1 MAVLDALAAFGQWP
15 LVSALLLPALRIL
28 YLLVLALWRSSKQCQ
43 RHHPPSPRGLP
54 VIGNLHQLGALPH
67 RSLHAL
73 ARTHGP
79 MMLLRLGRVPA
90 VVVSTP
96 ELAREVMR
104 TRDADCCSRPGSP
117 GPRRLSYGLK
127 NVAFAPYDDYW
138 REMRKLFVVEMLRA
152 KRVQSIWH
160 ARETQVDK
168 MIGNLERAQGQPA
181 NLSEEIF
188 AHVDA
193 IIGMTAFGSV
203 YGSEQFRHKKHFQ
216 HVLDEAMD
224 MMASFSAEDFFPDAA
239 GRLVDRLTGMAARR
253 ERCFRELDGFF
264 QMVIDQHI
272 DPARPRP
279 PEQGGDDLVD
289 VLIAVSKE
297 QRDGVAFDQD
307 NIKGMILVIKHV

>member
-203 YGSEQFRHKKHFQ
+203 
-216 HVLDEAMD
+216 
-224 MMASFSAEDFFPDAA
+224 FSAEDFFPNAA

-253 ERCFRELDGFF
+253 ERCFRDLDGFF
-264 QMVIDQHI
+264 QMVIDQHL

-279 PEQGGDDLVD
+279 PEQGGGDLVD
-289 VLIAVSKE
+289 ALIAVWKE

-307 NIKGMILVIKHV
+307 NIKGMIL